1 MARQGAKQG
10 ADRKSAKRTSNRA
23 QKAGEI
29 MANSV
34 IFTKPEL
41 KSTREGYG
49 EGILAVGEKNK
60 DVVALCADLA
70 ESTRLNEFKKKFPER
85 FIEVG
90 VAEQNLATIAAG
102 MAMMGK
108 IPFISSFAIF
118 SPGRNWEQIRTT
130 ICYNDAPVKIAST
143 HAGVS
148 TGPDGATHQALEDI
162 SLMRS
167 VPNMTVVVP
176 CDAIEAR
183 KATIA
188 AARYNGPVYLRFGRE
203 KTPIITKEI
212 SDFKIGKADIL
223 KEGKDITLI
232 ACGTLVY
239 EALKAAKE
247 LEQEGLSAQV
257 INCHTIKPINK
268 KAIIEA
274 ARKTGA
280 VVTAEEHQ
288 INGGLGSAVAEIIS
302 EYCPVPLRRIGV
314 NDSFGQSGEAAEL
327 MEYYGLTAEKI
338 VKAAKEAIV
347 MKEAEMGMLA
357 GPEQEPGKLLSEVT
371 PEHYFQLYGG
381 EKIKTIPELE
391 VALKRMDDTTFHH
404 HVNRQRN
411 DFSNWIQDC
420 FGDRMLAEELRKR
433 QDKEEMIEV
442 LKKKL
447 KEAKK

>member
-1 MARQGAKQG
+1 MA
-10 ADRKSAKRTSNRA
+10 DS
-23 QKAGEI
+23 
-29 MANSV
+29 M
-34 IFTKPEL
+34 IFKKPEL

-49 EGILAVGEKNK
+49 EGMLALGNNK
-60 DVVALCADLA
+60 KVVALCADLT
-70 ESTRLNEFKKKFPER
+70 ESTKLTAFKNKCPER

-130 ICYNDAPVKIAST
+130 ICYNDVSVKIAST

-167 VPNMTVVVP
+167 VPNIAVVVP
-176 CDAIEAR
+176 CDAIEAK

-188 AARYNGPVYLRFGRE
+188 AARYKGPVYLRFGRE
-203 KTPIITKEI
+203 KTPIITKEN
-212 SDFKIGKADIL
+212 SNFQIGKAEIL
-223 KEGKDITLI
+223 KEGKDITII

-247 LEQEGLSAQV
+247 LEESGLSTQV

-288 INGGLGSAVAEIIS
+288 INGGLGSAVAEVLS
-302 EYCPVPLRRIGV
+302 ENCPVPMRRIGV

-327 MEYYGLTAEKI
+327 MQYYGLTAENI
-338 VKAAKEAIV
+338 VKAAKEVIV
-347 MKEAEMGMLA
+347 MKETEMGMFA
-357 GPEQEPGKLLSEVT
+357 NPEQETGKLISEVA

-381 EKIKTIPELE
+381 EVIHNVPELE
-391 VALKRMDDTTFHH
+391 EALEKMDDTTFRH
-404 HVNRQRN
+404 HVNQERN

-433 QDKEEMIEV
+433 EDKREMIEV
-442 LKKKL
+442 LKKRL
-447 KEAKK
+447 KEEKK

>member
-1 MARQGAKQG
+1 MTNH
-10 ADRKSAKRTSNRA
+10 S
-23 QKAGEI
+23 I
-29 MANSV
+29 V
-34 IFTKPEL
+34 FTKPEL

-49 EGILAVGEKNK
+49 EGMLALGNNKN
-60 DVVALCADLA
+60 VVALCADLA
-70 ESTRLNEFKKKFPER
+70 ESTKLTAFKQKYPER
-85 FIEVG
+85 FVEVG

-108 IPFISSFAIF
+108 IPFISSFSIF

-176 CDAIEAR
+176 CDAIEAK
-183 KATIA
+183 KATMA
-188 AARYNGPVYLRFGRE
+188 AAKCRGPVYLRFGRE
-203 KTPIITKEI
+203 KTPIITKEN
-212 SDFKIGKADIL
+212 SSFQIGKAEIL
-223 KEGKDITLI
+223 KEGKDVTII

-247 LEQEGLSAQV
+247 LEQEEISAQV

-268 KAIIEA
+268 KTIIDS

-288 INGGLGSAVAEIIS
+288 INGGLGSAVAEVLS
-302 EYCPVPLRRIGV
+302 EAYPVPLRRVGI
-314 NDSFGQSGEAAEL
+314 NDLFGQSGEAAEL
-327 MEYYGLTAEKI
+327 MEHYGLTAKNI
-338 VKAAKEAIV
+338 VKAAKEAIA
-347 MKEAEMGMLA
+347 MKESCAGMHPI
-357 GPEQEPGKLLSEVT
+357 PEPQEAGKLLSEVA
-371 PEHYFQLYGG
+371 PEQYFRLWGG
-381 EKIKTIPELE
+381 QIIRTVPELE
-391 VALKRMDDTTFHH
+391 EALEKMPEETFRH
-404 HVNRQRN
+404 HVSRQKN

-420 FGDRMLAEELRKR
+420 FGDKMLAEELRKR
-433 QDKEEMIEV
+433 ADKDSMAEI
-442 LKKKL
+442 LRKKL